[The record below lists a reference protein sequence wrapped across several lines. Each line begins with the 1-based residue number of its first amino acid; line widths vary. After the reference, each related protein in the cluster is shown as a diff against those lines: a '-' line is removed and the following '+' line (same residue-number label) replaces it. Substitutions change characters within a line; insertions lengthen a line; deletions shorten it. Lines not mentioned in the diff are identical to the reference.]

1 MVRGLERF
9 RDHFQAF
16 SGQYV
21 LIGGAA
27 CDLAM
32 DEAGIDFRL
41 TKDLDI
47 VLCVEALD
55 RAFVEAFW
63 SFIRDGGYQIQEK
76 STGEKQFY
84 RFKSPAKSDFPFML
98 ELFARAPDVLQTVNE
113 SHLAPIPV
121 EEEAASLSAILLDGD
136 YYAWIQKGRQ
146 LLRGVPIVDPKHII
160 PLKARAWLDLQ
171 ARKAAGNAID
181 SKNIRKHRNDVFRLF
196 PVLTPE
202 PIRDVP
208 ESIKKDIQK
217 FLMAMGEE
225 EIDLQALG
233 LGNRSK
239 DDVLLNLTAIYGLAE
254 EEKSD
259 VQ

>member
-16 SGQYV
+16 TGQYV

-32 DEAGIDFRL
+32 DEAGVDFRL

-63 SFIRDGGYQIQEK
+63 SFIRAGEYQIQEK
-76 STGEKQFY
+76 ATGEKQFY
-84 RFKSPAKSDFPFML
+84 RFKSPAKADFPFML
-98 ELFARAPDVLQTVNE
+98 ELFSRASEVLEPFNE
-113 SHLAPIPV
+113 SKLAPIPV
-121 EEEAASLSAILLDGD
+121 EDEAASLSAILLDED
-136 YYAWIQKGRQ
+136 YYAWIQKGR
-146 LLRGVPIVDPKHII
+146 LMLRGVPVVDLKHII
-160 PLKARAWLDLQ
+160 PLKARAWLDLH
-171 ARKAAGNAID
+171 ARKAAGEAID

-202 PIRDVP
+202 PINDVP
-208 ESIKKDIQK
+208 KSIKDDMRN
-217 FLMAMGEE
+217 FLAAMGTE
-225 EIDLQALG
+225 EIDLPALG
-233 LGNRSK
+233 LGKRSK
-239 DDVLLNLTAIYGLAE
+239 DDVLMNLTTIYGL
-254 EEKSD
+254 
-259 VQ
+259 